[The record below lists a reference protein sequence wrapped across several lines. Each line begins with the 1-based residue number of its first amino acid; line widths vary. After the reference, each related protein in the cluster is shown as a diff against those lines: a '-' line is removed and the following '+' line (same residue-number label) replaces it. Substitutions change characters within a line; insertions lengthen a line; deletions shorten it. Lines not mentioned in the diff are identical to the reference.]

1 MELRLNILFIS
12 LLIGFAFP
20 CSCPEPPPP
29 AEAYEEADAVFSGQ
43 VTNIVVDE
51 SGYYHEVTFQIIDVW
66 KGEDSEEI
74 TVLTE
79 TYSDACGYNF
89 QINNEYLVYAY
100 NYTWGVYTNICT
112 RTNLLEYA
120 SEDLDYLNSLNSSQC
135 QGDTNLDNNI
145 DILDVITIVNHVLG
159 NNLLD
164 GEAFD
169 NGDVDDNGEL
179 NVIDLVVIVE
189 SILNGDN
196 ECNDNF
202 APIDLSL
209 EWEFQDDLS
218 YFDSEELNNVIS
230 QMSVAQYLEGII
242 VVHDGEIVSESYY
255 NGSSIN
261 QTFNI
266 FSVTK
271 SFTSTL
277 IGQAID
283 QGLIQNQNSTLDN
296 FLPDYGQPY
305 LVSVTLHNLLTM
317 SSGYVDGF
325 GYPYWVGATT
335 EQLEWMPYS
344 FPGFFF
350 YNSSAC
356 HLNSHVLY
364 HATQMTPYEF
374 ANINLFPYLGIE
386 GPQWLDGY
394 LNINDG
400 SASLELRLRDM
411 IKLGQLY
418 LQNGWS
424 GDEQILSSE
433 WIEQA
438 TSFQVETNI
447 SMIPGYG
454 YLWWLPPEEGYMAI
468 GYGGQHISVYPEK
481 DLVIGIHSA
490 INNNETYQAQLLYY
504 IHNGIASIFEGA
516 E

>member
-1 MELRLNILFIS
+1 MDICKKIILGISIFGFLFPCNGDANLDESVNVQDIILTINHILEVELLEGLNFLNSDANDDEVIDVLDVVIIVDIVLSDNNQCELRLN
-12 LLIGFAFP
+12 
-20 CSCPEPPPP
+20 
-29 AEAYEEADAVFSGQ
+29 
-43 VTNIVVDE
+43 
-51 SGYYHEVTFQIIDVW
+51 
-66 KGEDSEEI
+66 
-74 TVLTE
+74 
-79 TYSDACGYNF
+79 
-89 QINNEYLVYAY
+89 
-100 NYTWGVYTNICT
+100 
-112 RTNLLEYA
+112 
-120 SEDLDYLNSLNSSQC
+120 
-135 QGDTNLDNNI
+135 
-145 DILDVITIVNHVLG
+145 
-159 NNLLD
+159 
-164 GEAFD
+164 
-169 NGDVDDNGEL
+169 
-179 NVIDLVVIVE
+179 
-189 SILNGDN
+189 
-196 ECNDNF
+196 
-202 APIDLSL
+202 LSL
-209 EWEFQDDLS
+209 DWEFADDLS
-218 YFDSEELNNVIS
+218 YFDSVELNNVIS
-230 QMSVAQYLEGII
+230 QMSDLAYLEGII
-242 VVHDGEIVSESYY
+242 VVHNGELVSESYY

-305 LVSVTLHNLLTM
+305 LESVTLHNLLTM

-418 LQNGWS
+418 LQDGWS

-468 GYGGQHISVYPEK
+468 GYGGQYIAVYPERG
-481 DLVIGIHSA
+481 LVIGTHSA
-490 INNNETYQAQLLYY
+490 INNNETYQSQLFNY
-504 IHNGIASIFEGA
+504 IHNHIAPIFDGDE
-516 E
+516 